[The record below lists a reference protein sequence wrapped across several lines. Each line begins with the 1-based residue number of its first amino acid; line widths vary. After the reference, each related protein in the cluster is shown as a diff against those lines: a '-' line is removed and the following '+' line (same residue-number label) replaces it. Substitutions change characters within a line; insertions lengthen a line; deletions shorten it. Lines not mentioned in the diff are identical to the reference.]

1 VNKLNFAH
9 VVPMM
14 HMMAVVV
21 ANHSSVVFL
30 EYAVVNIR
38 QIVVTDV
45 AARIS
50 PGFTPNEAVASLSWH
65 MVKRIENLFVGH
77 D

>member
-1 VNKLNFAH
+1 
-9 VVPMM
+9 MM

-21 ANHSSVVFL
+21 ANHSSVVFV
-30 EYAVVNIR
+30 ECAVVNIR

-50 PGFTPNEAVASLSWH
+50 PGFTPNEAVASLSWN